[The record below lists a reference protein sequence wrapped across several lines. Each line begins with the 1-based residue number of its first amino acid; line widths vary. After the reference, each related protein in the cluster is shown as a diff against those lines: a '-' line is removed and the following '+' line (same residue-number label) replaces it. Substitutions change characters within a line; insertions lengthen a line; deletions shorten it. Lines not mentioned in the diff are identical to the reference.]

1 MATPSLNPVKCRE
14 EKPYLPTIGGL
25 VKALPAKHLVIAA
38 IGKGKRIR

>member
-14 EKPYLPTIGGL
+14 AKPYLPTIGSP
-25 VKALPAKHLVIAA
+25 VKALPADHNVMAA